1 MNPDDDIEE
10 AAAQMDED
18 FEDYKKKMAVGA
30 YPEAEDVEEDVRK
43 MQEKNPDV
51 PEEAHRRL
59 AVAYIAAKKRI
70 KQSFRDAVTQDLVE
84 PMMPKL
90 FSGDLECVDSLPPL
104 PDINEDE
111 QETERRTHE
120 LEKHE
125 KNILEQLDAKKAIKQ
140 IGDQA
145 MQDVLRAL
153 ENEQKQEIMPFAQ
166 YRSKN
171 WK

>member
-1 MNPDDDIEE
+1 MSDIDDAWEQIEK
-10 AAAQMDED
+10 D
-18 FEDYKKKMAVGA
+18 FEDYLDKMAGGA

-43 MQEKNPDV
+43 MKEVNPDA
-51 PEEAHRRL
+51 PEENLRKL
-59 AVAYIAAKKRI
+59 AVSYIAAKKRI
-70 KQSFRDAVTQDLVE
+70 RQQRRLWAVEDLAK
-84 PMMPKL
+84 PMMEKL
-90 FSGDLECVDSLPPL
+90 FAGDLECVDSLPPL

>member
-1 MNPDDDIEE
+1 MSDIDDAWEQIEK
-10 AAAQMDED
+10 D
-18 FEDYKKKMAVGA
+18 FEDYLDKMAAGA

-43 MQEKNPDV
+43 MKEVNPDA
-51 PEEAHRRL
+51 PEENLRKL
-59 AVAYIAAKKRI
+59 AVSYIAAKKRI
-70 KQSFRDAVTQDLVE
+70 KQSLRDAVTQDLIE
-84 PMMPKL
+84 AMMPKL

>member
-1 MNPDDDIEE
+1 MP
-10 AAAQMDED
+10 
-18 FEDYKKKMAVGA
+18 
-30 YPEAEDVEEDVRK
+30 
-43 MQEKNPDV
+43 
-51 PEEAHRRL
+51 
-59 AVAYIAAKKRI
+59 
-70 KQSFRDAVTQDLVE
+70 RD
-84 PMMPKL
+84 
-90 FSGDLECVDSLPPL
+90 
-104 PDINEDE
+104 N
-111 QETERRTHE
+111 E

-125 KNILEQLDAKKAIKQ
+125 KNILKQLDAKKAIKQ